1 MNVSGRGTGDVIFV
15 AVCILVAVVEV
26 GVVFVIDDHAA
37 KTSAA
42 SITAILVFIAF
53 VELLFM
59 LLLPLHIIYC
69 CYFTFSFLW
78 DIAINLPTVGDC
90 TTLNLGRCYSRCWR
104 RDCSR

>member
-1 MNVSGRGTGDVIFV
+1 MNVSGRGAGDVIFV
-15 AVCILVAVVEV
+15 AVCILVVVVEV
-26 GVVFVIDDHAA
+26 AVVVFTDHAA

-42 SITAILVFIAF
+42 SITAILVFIAI
-53 VELLFM
+53 VELLFL
-59 LLLPLHIIYC
+59 LLLPSNIIYC

-78 DIAINLPTVGDC
+78 DIAINFPTAGDC